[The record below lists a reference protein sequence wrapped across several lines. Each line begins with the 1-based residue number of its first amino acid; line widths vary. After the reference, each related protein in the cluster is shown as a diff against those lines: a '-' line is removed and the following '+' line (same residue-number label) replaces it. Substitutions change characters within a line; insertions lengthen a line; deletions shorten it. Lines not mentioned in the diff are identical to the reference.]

1 MRRYIDLEVPMRF
14 SGRLFKMGLVLLAMC
29 TGTAWSVD
37 KPVRVVA
44 DHALPVATN
53 GGKGLLPMYLT
64 LDGQFAD
71 WALPMPAVTRV
82 LIVVHG
88 LERNA
93 EQNHRVA
100 ERAIRNAGDAGR
112 GTLLIGP
119 QFLEAVDAE
128 AHQLPG
134 NILRWGNDQWMGGGN
149 AENAA
154 VSSYEAIDVIFAKL
168 TDRTVFPNL
177 KTVILAG
184 HSAGGQFVQ
193 RYATVG
199 RGTDALERA
208 GIHLRFVVANP
219 SSYVYFSP
227 ERPELKAKGEFAF
240 GIPSNTCHGKYDHWK
255 YGLTDP
261 PPYVGAVE
269 PKDVEQRYIGREIF
283 YLLGTKD
290 NNPNHPELDKNCG
303 AEDEGPQ
310 RFFRG
315 QAFFRYLQIR
325 HPEVA
330 GESSRQRLWAVPG
343 VEHSNDE
350 MYNSECGLA
359 ALFDAGTCTTPI
371 REPKP

>member
-1 MRRYIDLEVPMRF
+1 MRS
-14 SGRLFKMGLVLLAMC
+14 SGRLFGVGLVLMAVC
-29 TGTAWSVD
+29 AGRAWAVD

-44 DHALPVATN
+44 DHAMPVVTAN
-53 GGKGLLPMYLT
+53 GKGLLPVYLT

-71 WALPMPAVTRV
+71 WAVAQPSVTRV

-119 QFLEAVDAE
+119 QFLEEVDAE

-134 NILRWGNDQWMGGGN
+134 SVLRWTNDQWMSGGN

-154 VSSYEAIDVIFAKL
+154 VSSYDAIDVIFAKL
-168 TDRTVFPNL
+168 ADRRVFPNL
-177 KTVILAG
+177 KTVVLAG

-193 RYATVG
+193 RYAAVG
-199 RGTDALERA
+199 KGADALARA

-227 ERPELKAKGEFAF
+227 ERPELKVKGEFAF
-240 GIPSNTCHGKYDHWK
+240 GIPSDTCHGKYDHWK
-255 YGLTDP
+255 YGLNDP
-261 PPYVGAVE
+261 PPYVGTVAA
-269 PKDVEQRYIGREIF
+269 PDVEQRYIGREIF

-290 NNPNHPELDKNCG
+290 NDPNHPELDKNCG

-315 QAFFRYLQIR
+315 QAFFRYLLMR
-325 HPEVA
+325 HPELSGDGA
-330 GESSRQRLWAVPG
+330 RQRLWAVPS
-343 VEHSNDE
+343 VEHNNDG

-359 ALFDAGTCTTPI
+359 ALFDVGTCTTPI
-371 REPKP
+371 REPRP